1 MWRGE
6 RFCGFLCSVLLVSIP
21 KCVAENQ
28 AHGNAGKNVD
38 GDELLVNRVAKLE
51 AVVAELCATLD
62 PKGVH
67 PLCPSS
73 FAGDGSGDSG
83 GDIDSSTCEGLKE
96 SCGGAGSRNGNELSS
111 QQRNGVALANEGL
124 ELDHLV
130 QPHQDVC
137 AVISHGCGAGR
148 DGALC
153 KKAQLE
159 QVLKSRS
166 LVQRM
171 RAAEMVVPNA
181 FYFLCSDRDYSRM
194 EAALDGGGG
203 GGGGGRLETGR
214 SLELTAML
222 QYATTALDK
231 NGDSTPLN
239 EYRAAA
245 RWSQLAADGWT
256 AAEKVGHFLAALQ
269 IHPDN
274 LHCIDRLAVA
284 LGEAAEWDSTGAVER
299 AKAMLLHYSVLRG
312 IIKHPMQRPLS
323 LARVPL
329 TARPFWRVAAKPA
342 RSGRHGLFPWAA
354 ALEANLKMLQ
364 GELLANVDGGS
375 GAESGGGGV
384 DGGRSS
390 VEGRRRVREGTSSGT
405 KPTLQKEGIH
415 LGGNWTELPLI
426 AEGRPVPGAAKAYP
440 KTMALLKRL
449 GEDEE
454 WINVRVSALS
464 AGTHITAHC
473 GTVHISPHTHTHR
486 NTPTQKRSRF
496 CFHRFPSPCAGVSPD
511 APTRLFR
518 RVGCQSRRVH
528 FGSLH

>member
-21 KCVAENQ
+21 KCVAETQ
-28 AHGNAGKNVD
+28 AHGNAGENVD
-38 GDELLVNRVAKLE
+38 GDELLVNRVAQLE

-62 PKGVH
+62 PKGAH
-67 PLCPSS
+67 PLCPSGVAD

-83 GDIDSSTCEGLKE
+83 DDIDSSTCEGHKE
-96 SCGGAGSRNGNELSS
+96 SCGGADSRNGNALSS
-111 QQRNGVALANEGL
+111 QHQKGVALASEGL

-137 AVISHGCGAGR
+137 AVISQGCGAGR
-148 DGALC
+148 AGALC

-171 RAAEMVVPNA
+171 RAAKMVVPSA
-181 FYFLCSDRDYSRM
+181 FYFLCSDRDYRRM
-194 EAALDGGGG
+194 AAALHGGGG
-203 GGGGGRLETGR
+203 GGGGGGSGGRLETGR
-214 SLELTAML
+214 SLELTALL
-222 QYATTALDK
+222 QQATTALDR
-231 NGDSTPLN
+231 NGDSTPLD

-312 IIKHPMQRPLS
+312 IINHPMQRPLS

-342 RSGRHGLFPWAA
+342 RSGRHDLFPWAA
-354 ALEANLKMLQ
+354 ALEVNLKMLQ
-364 GELLANVDGGS
+364 DELLANVDGGS
-375 GAESGGGGV
+375 G
-384 DGGRSS
+384 SS
-390 VEGRRRVREGTSSGT
+390 VKGRRRVRESTSSGT
-405 KPTLQKEGIH
+405 KPSSQKEGIH

-426 AEGRPVPGAAKAYP
+426 AEGRPAPGAAKAYP

-473 GTVHISPHTHTHR
+473 GTANSNPHMHT
-486 NTPTQKRSRF
+486 
-496 CFHRFPSPCAGVSPD
+496 
-511 APTRLFR
+511 
-518 RVGCQSRRVH
+518 
-528 FGSLH
+528 